1 MKKNLITLLLLC
13 MFSSVMYG
21 QRAATKT
28 KTFDSKIENI
38 VLNPAT
44 GIVYLKEDTKISAFS
59 NDLDK
64 VVWTVDQDQIG
75 AKTALKALESFDI
88 TAIGVDNDLLE
99 IVEGS
104 DYLYT
109 IINGRNLVINGLTG
123 EVVFNSEKDLGE
135 EIVMQQ
141 MFLPYDDAFV
151 FLVRQ
156 KKDLK
161 LKYFDLNTKKVA
173 WESEAGSEPS
183 GLKAALS
190 KEQAMRQDRVE
201 TFKNNLYALVNNK
214 LLLIDKTSGKLQ
226 WIQEEINQFFVCQNG
241 SNVVVIKNKG
251 GMLSSK
257 QIVNILNNS
266 NGEYLWKKD
275 LETKYVVSL
284 QDWND
289 RAMIA
294 HSSGFNMYD
303 LKTGEKS
310 WKKDVKGKNI
320 KKVLSLG
327 NDFLYVAEKDMIL
340 IDNDG
345 KDKWKKDI
353 EISDNEEDNVHY
365 LGLTK
370 NNKVLYITDTY
381 GNMVDYESG
390 QKLWKRNIKFNEKR
404 PLLYVYDE
412 NKDLYLIYNDEE
424 LYKFDPSID
433 DKPEPFAKVKAK
445 SDKTMSGIEL
455 FDWGV
460 ALTSQSEVIGVGLDG
475 VTKFQN
481 QYTQPGEGG
490 RMALKAAGTLGS
502 AYLGTRGG
510 VQNIGANLAT
520 TMTYVDESGKQHTS
534 TSYLF
539 DDATRQRLQNKANN
553 NAAGAAAVA
562 DLSQNVAK
570 RFNALRQNSEYA
582 FIFAKDESADGN
594 NKVLVKVSKKDG
606 SEIDKIMVD
615 NLKPLYD
622 IDPATDVIYYIVN
635 NELRIFE

>member
-1 MKKNLITLLLLC
+1 MKKHFITL
-13 MFSSVMYG
+13 FSLFIISSATYG

-28 KTFDSKIENI
+28 QKFDSKIENI
-38 VLNPAT
+38 VLDPAT
-44 GIVYLKEDTKISAFS
+44 GIVYLKEDSKISAFS
-59 NDLDK
+59 NELDK
-64 VVWTVDQDQIG
+64 IVWTVDQDQIG
-75 AKTALKALESFDI
+75 ANSALKALSNFDI
-88 TAIGVDNDLLE
+88 TAIGVDKDLLE
-99 IVEGS
+99 VVEGS
-104 DYLYT
+104 DYIYT
-109 IINGRNLVINGLTG
+109 VINDRNLVINGLTG
-123 EVVFNSEKDLGE
+123 DVVFNSERDLGE

-141 MFLPYDDAFV
+141 MFLPCDNAFL

-161 LKYFDLNTKKVA
+161 LKYFDLDTKKIS
-173 WESEAGSEPS
+173 WESEAGSQPS
-183 GLKAALS
+183 GLKATLS
-190 KEQAMRQDRVE
+190 KDQALRQDRVE
-201 TFKNNLYALVNNK
+201 SFENDLYALVNNK
-214 LLLIDKTSGKLQ
+214 LLLIDKKSGKLN
-226 WIQEEINQFFVCQNG
+226 WVQEDINQFFICQNG
-241 SNVVVIKNKG
+241 ANVVVIKNKG

-257 QIVNILNNS
+257 QIVNILNS
-266 NGEYLWKKD
+266 GSGKFLWKKD
-275 LETKYVVSL
+275 IETRYVVSL

-289 RAMIA
+289 RVMIA

-303 LKTGEKS
+303 LKTGDKS

-327 NDFLYVAEKDMIL
+327 NNFLYVAEKDMIL

-353 EISDNEEDNVHY
+353 EISDNDEDNVHY

-381 GNMVDYESG
+381 GNMVDYENG
-390 QKLWKRNIKFNEKR
+390 EKLWKRNIKFNEKR

-412 NKDLYLIYNDEE
+412 NKDVYLIYNDEE
-424 LYKFDPSID
+424 LYKFDPNID

-475 VTKFQN
+475 STKFQN

-490 RMALKAAGTLGS
+490 RMALKVAGALGS
-502 AYLGTRGG
+502 AYLGTRGSA
-510 VQNIGANLAT
+510 QNMGANAMT
-520 TMTYVDESGKQHTS
+520 SMTYVDESGTQHTS

-539 DDATRQRLQNKANN
+539 DDNTRNRLQNKANV
-553 NAAGAAAVA
+553 NASASAA
-562 DLSQNVAK
+562 LSGLTQNVAN

-582 FIFAKDESADGN
+582 FIFAKDESSDGK

-606 SEIDKIMVD
+606 SEIDKIVVD

-622 IDPATDVIYYIVN
+622 IDPVTNVIYYIVN